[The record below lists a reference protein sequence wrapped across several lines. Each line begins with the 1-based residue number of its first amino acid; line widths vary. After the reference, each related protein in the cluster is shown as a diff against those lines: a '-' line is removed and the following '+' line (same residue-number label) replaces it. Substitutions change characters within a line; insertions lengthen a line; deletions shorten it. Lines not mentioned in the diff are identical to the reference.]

1 MSSLN
6 LRLPDYLHDHVRD
19 LAKREGVS
27 INQLILLAVAE
38 KVSALDAETY
48 LQARAERA
56 DAGAFRKVL
65 DSVPDAPVEERD
77 AIPEDLQKHFSK

>member
-48 LQARAERA
+48 LLARAGRA
-56 DAGAFRKVL
+56 DAGAFKEAL
-65 DSVPDAPVEERD
+65 NSVPDAPPEERD